1 MNAISQYQNY
11 LSIKTTEIAEV
22 FNYYFSNEVPDLGLK
37 TPDALI
43 LHSLKNEDPIVNAAS
58 EYQILYCQNLKHCK
72 NQFSFK
78 VAILDDVVNVSK
90 RLAIC
95 KASHVSDRHTL
106 KNLELFSPFLL
117 TFMNMSLNSTIFP
130 SFIKLADVTPVFP
143 LPKNQL
149 SICQCPA
156 QPIKNI

>member
-106 KNLELFSPFLL
+106 KNL
-117 TFMNMSLNSTIFP
+117 
-130 SFIKLADVTPVFP
+130 KG
-143 LPKNQL
+143 K
-149 SICQCPA
+149 C
-156 QPIKNI
+156 